1 MAKETK
7 YSDIISKRYDKCKEL
22 AQDIFDKVEINR
34 ALYRSE
40 LNIDDTYE
48 WDFTLT
54 DPYVFPLV
62 RNYSSRT
69 NPSLTKIRLEARKP
83 EDYENRQINQDFVN
97 WELNEILLTSLFHRV
112 YYSSF
117 ITGKGFLKTGWKYE
131 PAVEV
136 HTDTGVKK
144 VIREITN
151 RADAKFVRFN
161 DLLIPNRNIPN
172 IEEQPYTLE
181 LIQKNV
187 GEILSENEKEEY
199 WKKDWIEKLRKNG
212 VTKKLLDYEID
223 FASDDDVDD
232 FSFKSAYVSLICM
245 YTKEGDVLYIP
256 FDAKDQVVNKIQENQ
271 YWHSHYPYID
281 FTLFP
286 EDDEFYS
293 MGVVDVVGDLQVAAT
308 ELLNQM
314 LTNVRQVNYDMWIAG
329 SAAAQTP
336 DWQFSK
342 RPNGIIRV
350 AGDANQIQQ
359 VRTADNASPTLR
371 ISQDIQNK
379 IERAGGISSLYASGV
394 PSQSINQTARGA
406 QIIDQNIDTNMR
418 MIIDLFGERVIKR
431 LGEHFLELNAQY
443 VTEEQTF
450 FITGKKNVRDIIAI
464 DPEHVS
470 ANFDVFVNAERMVKQ
485 TPASRQASLQNLIM
499 TLNGIS
505 NQSGVM
511 TDLTPVVE
519 ALIDSYPEM
528 ENIDEVVVSV
538 DEKAKR
544 DIATLERG
552 QEVEVKVRD
561 PHLELLQVVQIH
573 LEDNADSYPEE
584 VMAVFGKYI
593 TDHMRF
599 IQSAQEIKMM
609 SQPQLPIGQE
619 PEALVGRMGG
629 GPKNPD
635 ALNSEQAGLPENQ
648 KTYNLGQIVPP
659 KSEL

>member
-271 YWHSHYPYID
+271 YWHGHYPYID

-379 IERAGGISSLYASGV
+379 IERAGGISSLYASGA

-470 ANFDVFVNAERMVKQ
+470 ANFDVFINAERMVKQ

-593 TDHMRF
+593 TDHIRF
-599 IQSAQEIKMM
+599 IQAAQEIKMM